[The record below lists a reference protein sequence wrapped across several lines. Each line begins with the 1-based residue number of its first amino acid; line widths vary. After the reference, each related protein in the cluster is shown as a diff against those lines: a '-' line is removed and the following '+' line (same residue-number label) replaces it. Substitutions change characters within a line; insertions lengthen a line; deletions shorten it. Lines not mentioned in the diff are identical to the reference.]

1 MFRYVRKYKSR
12 LNFHINPKT
21 ILILTDTMVVENV
34 IQPGSRVDVG
44 QIVST
49 FTLLKIVCLVDLN

>member
-12 LNFHINPKT
+12 LNFHINAKT

-34 IQPGSRVDVG
+34 DTAWFARVDVG
-44 QIVST
+44 QIVSMCAWLT
-49 FTLLKIVCLVDLN
+49 